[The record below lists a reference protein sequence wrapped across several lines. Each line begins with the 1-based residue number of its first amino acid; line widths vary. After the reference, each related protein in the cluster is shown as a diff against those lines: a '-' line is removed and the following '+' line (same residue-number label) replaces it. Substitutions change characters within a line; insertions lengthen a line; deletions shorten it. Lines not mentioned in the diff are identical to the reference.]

1 MRILIALLFCGSMAG
16 ATLEQSFKTPPDDC
30 RMMVR
35 WWWFGPSVTKPQL
48 EREMRAMKEGG
59 IGGFEVQPTYPMALD
74 DPARGIR
81 NLAFLSPEFV
91 DALTFIAA
99 KARELGLRY
108 DLTLGSGWPF
118 GGPNIPVTQA
128 AGRLRIEKVK
138 KGNPAPYLTEG
149 ETIIKTDAPDDT
161 TTRYFIAGRYG
172 MMVKRAAVGAEG
184 FVLDHFNPI
193 ALQNHLK
200 WAGGKI
206 IQTKPHAIFSDS
218 LEVFAGDWT
227 DNLPAEFKKRR
238 GYDLL
243 PYLAALN
250 EDIGP
255 KTAAIRYDYGRTLT
269 ELVNENY
276 LRPLHEYARK
286 HGTLLRSQTYGVPP
300 VSLSSQA
307 LVDLPE
313 GEGMQWNR
321 FSDARWASSASHLYG
336 KPVTSSETWTWLHSP
351 AFRATPLD
359 MKAEADRHFLEGVT
373 QLIGH
378 GWPYSPE
385 YAGEP
390 GWRFYAAAVFNNH
403 NPWWIVMPDIAKYFQ
418 RVSFMLRQGKP
429 TNDIAIYL
437 PTADVQSQFKMTRIS
452 INRGME
458 ERKGLEE
465 AITRVL
471 AAGYNFDFI
480 DDESILQ
487 LGVKHKIVVMPDVE
501 RIPLA
506 AYRKLQGAKVIA
518 TRRKP
523 SLAPGLR
530 EEESDSAEVRKI
542 SDSIPMTTDEQ
553 LSETLH
559 KMLPADATL
568 PAEIGFVHR
577 STGAEE
583 VYFLANT
590 SNKPVSATLKFRANG
605 MQPEWWD
612 PFSGAVS
619 RADLN
624 NVEFPPYGSKILV
637 FTKRQLPAKER
648 SPLRDLVDL
657 SSGWQVTAGDVKIQ
671 MDTLKSLTDDARTK
685 FFSGAAV
692 YEKTFQVSAKPTEAR
707 IDFGP
712 GTPLEQPESRKPG
725 MRAWFDGPVR
735 ESAVVYVNGKRAG
748 SVWLPPY
755 EVDVT
760 AQLVAG
766 ENKLKIVVGNTAI
779 NMLAG
784 SNLPNYKL
792 LTTRYGD
799 RFQPQDMDN
808 LKPVPSGILGKVK
821 LIGR

>member
-1 MRILIALLFCGSMAG
+1 MRILLFLISTVLLSAD
-16 ATLEQSFKTPPDDC
+16 LEKSFQTPPDDS

-48 EREMRAMKEGG
+48 EREMRAMKQGG
-59 IGGFEVQPTYPMALD
+59 IGGFEVQPTYPMAMD
-74 DPARGIR
+74 DPARGIK
-81 NLAFLSPEFV
+81 NLTYLSPEFV
-91 DALTFIAA
+91 DALTFTAA

-108 DLTLGSGWPF
+108 DLTLGSGWPY

-128 AGRLRIEKVK
+128 AGRLRIEKVR
-138 KGNPAPYLTEG
+138 KGAPAPYLTEG
-149 ETIIKTDAPDDT
+149 ETIIKTDAPDDN

-184 FVLDHFNPI
+184 FVLDHFNAA
-193 ALQNHLK
+193 ALQNHLR
-200 WAGGKI
+200 WAGDKI
-206 IQTKPHAIFSDS
+206 IQTKPRAIFSDS

-276 LRPLHEYARK
+276 LRPLHEYARQ

-313 GEGMQWNR
+313 GEGMDWNK

-373 QLIGH
+373 QLIAH

-403 NPWWIVMPDIAKYFQ
+403 NPWWIVMPDITKYLQ

-429 TNDIAIYL
+429 QNDVAIYL

-458 ERKGLEE
+458 EMTGLQE
-465 AITRVL
+465 AVARVL

-480 DDESILQ
+480 DDEAIMK
-487 LGVKHKIVVMPDVE
+487 LGIHYKVVVMPNVE
-501 RIPLA
+501 RIPVA

-523 SLAPGLR
+523 SLAPGLK
-530 EEESDSAEVRKI
+530 EEESDSGEVRKI
-542 SDSIPMTTDEQ
+542 SESIAMTTDDQ
-553 LSETLH
+553 LAETLH
-559 KMLPADATL
+559 AMLPADAIL
-568 PAEIGFVHR
+568 PAEVGFVHR
-577 STGAEE
+577 TTATEE
-583 VYFLANT
+583 IYFLANT
-590 SNKPVSATLKFRANG
+590 SNKPVTATLKFRVHG

-612 PFSGAVS
+612 PFNGAVS
-619 RADLN
+619 HADLN
-624 NVEFPPYGSKILV
+624 NVEFTPYGSKMLV
-637 FTKRQLPAKER
+637 FTKRQLPAKPAFARTE
-648 SPLRDLVDL
+648 LADL
-657 SSGWQVTAGDVKIQ
+657 SAGWQVTAGDVKMQ
-671 MDTLKSLTDDARTK
+671 MDALKSLTDDARTRY
-685 FFSGAAV
+685 FSGSAI
-692 YEKTFQVSAKPTEAR
+692 YEKSFTITAKPAQAR

-712 GTPLEQPESRKPG
+712 GTALEDPKSNKPG
-725 MRAWFDGPVR
+725 MRAWFEGPVR

-760 AQLVAG
+760 SFLVAG
-766 ENKLKIVVGNTAI
+766 ENKLKIEVANTAI
-779 NMLAG
+779 NRMAG
-784 SNLPNYKL
+784 SSMPNYKL

-808 LKPVPSGILGKVK
+808 LKPVPSGILGPVK
-821 LIGR
+821 LIGK